1 MTKPLARA
9 IVDFREAIAVS
20 NLPLLEDVAAV
31 MQAVDRAQHAPKPQ
45 TAINKS
51 FANLRR
57 LRPGCFYNLHLWLQR
72 PDVQHSATIGGAYWA
87 WHIWRIASIEIHKD
101 GKASDAFGMNQNW
114 RPKSAGFTR
123 ADDAAMYA
131 ALQVR
136 DGAPDTADEL
146 IATAATLYGARI
158 DEAQKSFKWA
168 NTLST
173 DDLSLAV
180 ADGARKRR

>member
-1 MTKPLARA
+1 MKPLARA

-20 NLPLLEDVAAV
+20 DLHPPEDVAAA
-31 MQAVDRAQHAPKPQ
+31 MQAVDRAERSPDPQ
-45 TAINKS
+45 TAINRS

-57 LRPGCFYNLHLWLQR
+57 LRPGCFYRLHLWLQQ
-72 PDVQHSATIGGAYWA
+72 PEVQDSATICGAYWA
-87 WHIWRIASIEIHKD
+87 WHIWRGASFQIHNNTI
-101 GKASDAFGMNQNW
+101 ASDAFGMDQNG

-131 ALQVR
+131 ALQAR
-136 DGAPDTADEL
+136 EGTPDTADEL

-158 DEAQKSFKWA
+158 DKTQESFEWA

-180 ADGARKRR
+180 ADGAKKRR